1 MSGEQMTKSWGGAK
15 VRTQNGEFEVL
26 SRPFMLI
33 KENIWR
39 IGQHLINNQY
49 DQHASDKTKV
59 DFARKLDT
67 ALRLQG
73 AESPGVLQ
81 FPSPH
86 VYYQ

>member
-1 MSGEQMTKSWGGAK
+1 
-15 VRTQNGEFEVL
+15 
-26 SRPFMLI
+26 MLI
-33 KENIWR
+33 KENTWR

-49 DQHASDKTKV
+49 DQHASDETKV
-59 DFARKLDT
+59 DFAGKLDT
-67 ALRLQG
+67 ALQLQG